1 MMLKRCRGC
10 GAMFETE
17 RKRILCDNCKGFK
30 VSDKPKAKKPI
41 SVTEMAAII
50 EKHNRKYGTSYTYGE
65 FCKLVKEKKI
75 TVRNGGSFE
84 R

>member
-1 MMLKRCRGC
+1 
-10 GAMFETE
+10 MFETE
-17 RKRILCDNCKGFK
+17 KCQRKLYDNCKGFK

-50 EKHNRKYGTSYTYGE
+50 GKHNRKHGTCYTYGK

-75 TVRNGGSFE
+75 TVRNLLL
-84 R
+84 